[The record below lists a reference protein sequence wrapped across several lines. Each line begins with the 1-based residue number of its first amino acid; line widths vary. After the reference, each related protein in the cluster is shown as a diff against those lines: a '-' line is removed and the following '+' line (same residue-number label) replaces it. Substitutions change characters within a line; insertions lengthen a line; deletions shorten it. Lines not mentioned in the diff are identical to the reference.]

1 MADANDSKSFGKP
14 CGFESHHR
22 HSIIKQLR
30 IERFWAVFLFLLSFL
45 YFGVFWE
52 DIDDCIRRGHL
63 TGEIQMCINVA
74 CCADVTVTQP
84 LLNLLQA
91 HAIGIEQTGT
101 AMAQVVET
109 DAFHIVRRQ
118 KNRKMLREIIRV
130 HTFSHRIYID
140 IVEIVRAILL
150 AADLPIKLLLFL
162 HLFEH
167 LLTGRD

>member
-30 IERFWAVFLFLLSFL
+30 IERFLAVFLFLLSFL

-74 CCADVTVTQP
+74 CCADVTVTEP

-91 HAIGIEQTGT
+91 HAIGIEQTGA
-101 AMAQVVET
+101 AMAQVVKT
-109 DAFHIVRRQ
+109 DVLQ
-118 KNRKMLREIIRV
+118 PVLGQQPVEMLC
-130 HTFSHRIYID
+130 HK
-140 IVEIVRAILL
+140 VRADQLTFLIGADEIQILS
-150 AADLPIKLLLFL
+150 AVTLL
-162 HLFEH
+162 E
-167 LLTGRD
+167 